1 MSTGV
6 EIIPF
11 FIVMS
16 LFAAATGKTVVNGMD
31 HSGIWKWDMNKPKNR
46 IGAKTEQS
54 VQPEVNQANN
64 KTSID
69 TIMND
74 EGLLLAALAD
84 LGLDFKNDGGS
95 IKLSINGVDVAFAKD
110 MSGAYSADFEGGDAT
125 AVASLVEN
133 VSELYK
139 QKVQQ
144 KVYDNVMSRASENG
158 LSLESERV
166 AADNSITLTFVVRR
180 D

>member
-16 LFAAATGKTVVNGMD
+16 LFAAAAGKSALNNVEN
-31 HSGIWKWDMNKPKNR
+31 SGIWKWDVNSAKKK
-46 IGAKTEQS
+46 IDAKTDQS
-54 VQPEVNQANN
+54 VQPTIDQAND

-84 LGLDFKNDGGS
+84 LGLDFINDGGS

-110 MSGAYSADFEGGDAT
+110 MSGAYSADFKGGDAT